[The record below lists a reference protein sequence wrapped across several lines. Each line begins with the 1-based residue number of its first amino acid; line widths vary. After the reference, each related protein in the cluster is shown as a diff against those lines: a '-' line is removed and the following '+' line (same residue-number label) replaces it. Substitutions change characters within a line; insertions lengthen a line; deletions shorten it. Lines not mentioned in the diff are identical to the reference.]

1 MVDSFVNM
9 TKMSIPYRVKD
20 AMPSTKRSTRRA
32 PSSNRVAVDEER
44 KALTRSKI
52 LAAAIRVVAEKGVI
66 TAVIDDFIRAA
77 GVARG
82 TFYNYFRSTDEVLE
96 AAAQWLED
104 DLIVSIDDVMR
115 PIEDPVERF
124 TLGMR
129 LWLRKARGDRAWCAF
144 VARFRYHGS
153 LVEEALA
160 RDVGGALRTGQLSIS
175 NTAVGRD
182 LIVGTIREAMGR
194 MSDTTVTLSYLDD
207 IVRTILRAL
216 GVDEARIGV
225 LVDKPVPAMP
235 RKPRVVG

>member
-1 MVDSFVNM
+1 
-9 TKMSIPYRVKD
+9 
-20 AMPSTKRSTRRA
+20 MPSTSRTA
-32 PSSNRVAVDEER
+32 AGTSSNRTAADEER

-52 LAAAIRVVAEKGVI
+52 LAAAVHVVARKGV
-66 TAVIDDFIRAA
+66 TRVVIDDFIRGA

-104 DLIVSIDDVMR
+104 DLIVSIDEVLA
-115 PIEDPVERF
+115 PIDDPVERM

-153 LVEEALA
+153 LVEQVLA
-160 RDVGGALRTGQLSIS
+160 RDIGGALGEGRI
-175 NTAVGRD
+175 AVASAPVARD

-194 MSDTTVTLSYLDD
+194 MSDAVVPLAYLDEL
-207 IVRTILRAL
+207 VRAILRSL
-216 GVDEARIGV
+216 GVDDAWIRST
-225 LVDKPVPAMP
+225 LAKPVPTMP
-235 RKPRVVG
+235 RKPRAVR